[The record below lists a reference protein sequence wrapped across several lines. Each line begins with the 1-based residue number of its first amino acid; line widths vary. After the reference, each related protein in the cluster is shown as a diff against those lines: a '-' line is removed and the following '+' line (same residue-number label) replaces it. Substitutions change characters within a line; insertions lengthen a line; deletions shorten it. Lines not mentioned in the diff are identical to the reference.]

1 MRCVLLVSAAALA
14 AIPAAPA
21 AAQHWSDPGTIA
33 AANVTVHRGGPGPDS
48 RRFDRGDSHWRDGPQ
63 DRRRHGRFGGS
74 VWLNQH
80 VDYRDRTFEHDSY
93 NDWWHERPH
102 RAYPRWVADNRNCDR
117 RWWSGGVWR
126 C

>member
-1 MRCVLLVSAAALA
+1 MRGVLLVSAAALA

-33 AANVTVHRGGPGPDS
+33 AANVTVHRGSPEAARGFG
-48 RRFDRGDSHWRDGPQ
+48 RDRDSHWRGDRR
-63 DRRRHGRFGGS
+63 DRRRHGDFGT
-74 VWLNQH
+74 VWLNPY
-80 VDYRDRTFEHDSY
+80 VDHRDRTFEHDSY

-102 RAYPRWVADNRNCDR
+102 RAFPRWVADNRNCDR
-117 RWWSGGVWR
+117 IWWSGGTWR

>member
-1 MRCVLLVSAAALA
+1 MRGVLLVSAAALA
-14 AIPAAPA
+14 AISAAPA
-21 AAQHWSDPGTIA
+21 AAQHWSNPGTIA
-33 AANVTVHRGGPGPDS
+33 AANVTVHRGGPDAG
-48 RRFDRGDSHWRDGPQ
+48 RFDHWRDGRRDGRR
-63 DRRRHGRFGGS
+63 DRRHHRGFEGG
-74 VWLNQH
+74 VWLNQY

-102 RAYPRWVADNRNCDR
+102 RAYPRWVADNQNCDR